1 MNEKNKT
8 KLSKFLSLI
17 LRHQPEAVGLTLEEN
32 GWISVEKLIEAC
44 AKNGR
49 TFTRTELEEVVATN
63 EKKRFAFDE
72 SGTKI
77 RASQGHSVEV
87 EIEFEEKTPPKVLY
101 HGTAEKNV
109 GIIYEQGLLKMQRH
123 HVHLSGDVETAL
135 KVGSRHGKPVLFQI
149 DTESMSSENF
159 KFYVSA
165 NNVWLIDEV
174 PPRFLKLG
182 TPAS

>member
-32 GWISVEKLIEAC
+32 GWISVNKLIEAC

-49 TFTRTELEEVVATN
+49 IFTRTELEEVVATN

-77 RASQGHSVEV
+77 RANQGHSVDV
-87 EIEFEEKTPPKVLY
+87 EIEFEEKIPPKLLY
-101 HGTAEKNV
+101 HGTAEKNL
-109 GIIYEQGLLKMQRH
+109 GIIYEQGLSKMKRH

-135 KVGSRHGKPVLFQI
+135 KVGSRHGKPVIFQI
-149 DTESMSSENF
+149 NTEVMSAENF

-182 TPAS
+182 TPSS